1 MDIKSININMI
12 KPIYEITQTGMII
25 LKDLKRPLS
34 KDMYYQSSNGYDY
47 VLLELSDDF
56 SSSDKRFQLFRIDI
70 LIASTYLPVHIDK
83 TISIIDV
90 KHKDGDTHNCTL
102 SNLEWVEFI
111 EEWLPVVH
119 KDIIDNM
126 FEVSNVGNIRDAITK
141 EHKNV
146 HKNVDGYMVTYIQR
160 SKIRNGCINEN
171 VDHKTYY
178 VHRLVANAFYG
189 HSELFVNHINGN
201 KSDNH
206 ITNLEY
212 VTNKDNLIHAGKTG
226 ILGKIT
232 PDERDMIKRLLIKYR
247 YPKLA
252 YNIIDHNKHPE
263 ITMSIIYNIQNQLSI
278 DGIQKRGLTVEEMDM
293 IRDLLIENGSRP
305 ALVYQNLDKNK
316 YPFISL
322 DTIKDIKRNK
332 GRYNISNKYDLNKL
346 IYPEKS
352 FVSKFTI
359 EQLDEIRDLLNKYN
373 GDIQIVIKNCN
384 CNANRY
390 DISNIKNG
398 KYHYSNRFNLIINDG
413 KYPFIEIE

>member
-1 MDIKSININMI
+1 
-12 KPIYEITQTGMII
+12 
-25 LKDLKRPLS
+25 
-34 KDMYYQSSNGYDY
+34 
-47 VLLELSDDF
+47 
-56 SSSDKRFQLFRIDI
+56 
-70 LIASTYLPVHIDK
+70 
-83 TISIIDV
+83 
-90 KHKDGDTHNCTL
+90 
-102 SNLEWVEFI
+102 
-111 EEWLPVVH
+111 
-119 KDIIDNM
+119 
-126 FEVSNVGNIRDAITK
+126 
-141 EHKNV
+141 
-146 HKNVDGYMVTYIQR
+146 
-160 SKIRNGCINEN
+160 
-171 VDHKTYY
+171 
-178 VHRLVANAFYG
+178 
-189 HSELFVNHINGN
+189 
-201 KSDNH
+201 
-206 ITNLEY
+206 
-212 VTNKDNLIHAGKTG
+212 
-226 ILGKIT
+226 
-232 PDERDMIKRLLIKYR
+232 
-247 YPKLA
+247 
-252 YNIIDHNKHPE
+252 
-263 ITMSIIYNIQNQLSI
+263 
-278 DGIQKRGLTVEEMDM
+278 MDM